1 MQRLRRRSARSV
13 LALTVIGFAVAACGG
28 ESVKSLDADTLFDAS
43 GDLASTEVGADADAE
58 ADAETDGPPPTPA
71 FCQGATA
78 YMYDPRGTILA
89 TFPDDWLTRPDPGS
103 PTGLAIDVSAERAPW
118 LAELPTI
125 GQDVMG
131 AIATL
136 DGFGTT
142 AGVVLRFTGA
152 LGAVPSG
159 ESASVASAGL
169 QLLELTGTSARRVPF
184 EAELTDD
191 DGLILW
197 PMVPL
202 RPATRHAVVM
212 TTAIRDAAGGCISP
226 SPTLRELLQGRVPAP
241 GPAGLAGR
249 YADALAAA
257 QVAPADV
264 SAAVVF
270 TTQSIVEQTQAIAAD
285 IRGRTYDWVDAPVC
299 TDQALFRECNA
310 TFGAQDYRTER
321 VVRGTT
327 ATRDLT
333 LPVRFWL
340 PYPAATA
347 KIAVP
352 PLPPPEPWPLII
364 FGHGLASDRGQAGAL
379 APFAAPAGMATVA
392 IDAVAHGDHPDSS
405 GAGSKIEAVLSFFA
419 IDIERQS
426 LDALVLRDN
435 WRQSTWEK
443 LQLVELMRQH
453 PDIDGDG
460 AADLDLE
467 HLAYLGASLGG
478 IMGPELLA
486 LSPDIGAG
494 VLSVPGG
501 RVSSIISDS
510 ELFSGI
516 VTLMAP
522 AGTPKGEV
530 RRFFPL
536 LQTALERGDASNF
549 GPYVLHDRFEGAGAA
564 PHVLV
569 AMAIDDNTV
578 PNVANRSVAR
588 ALGTPQVGV
597 VRQPVGVVPRDIAL
611 PLAGNLDGG
620 ALTAG
625 VFQYDRIRKS
635 AGAAVEKATHDNVT
649 KSYESVDQLLHFFS
663 TWLDTGVPEILD
675 PYVVLDTPPLP

>member
-1 MQRLRRRSARSV
+1 MLKDLGTLGVVRALV
-13 LALTVIGFAVAACGG
+13 PLGLAALLACGADPA
-28 ESVKSLDADTLFDAS
+28 ESTDSGDAAADVDTASDALGDATSDTGADT
-43 GDLASTEVGADADAE
+43 
-58 ADAETDGPPPTPA
+58 GPPPVT
-71 FCQGATA
+71 FCEGATA
-78 YMYDPRGTILA
+78 YMYDPLGTVLA
-89 TFPDDWLTRPDPGS
+89 TFPDDWLTRPDPS
-103 PTGLAIDVSAERAPW
+103 TPTGLAVDVSPERAPW
-118 LAELPTI
+118 IAALPVI
-125 GQDVMG
+125 GQDVMA
-131 AIATL
+131 AIGTL

-142 AGVVLRFTGA
+142 AGVVLRFTGP
-152 LGAVPSG
+152 LGAVPTG
-159 ESASVASAGL
+159 EVDSVTSPAL
-169 QLLELTGTSARRVPF
+169 QLLELSGATARRVPF

-202 RPATRHAVVM
+202 RPKTRHAVVM
-212 TTAIRDAAGGCISP
+212 TTALTDAAGACIAP
-226 SPTLRELLQGRVPAP
+226 SPALRELVQGRVPAP
-241 GPAGLAGR
+241 GPDGLGQR
-249 YADALAAA
+249 YLDALAAA
-257 QVAPADV
+257 QVAPGEV

-285 IRGRTYDWVDAPVC
+285 IRGRTYAWVDAPSC
-299 TDQALFRECNA
+299 QDKPAFRECDA
-310 TFGAQDYRTER
+310 TFLAQDYRTDR
-321 VVRGTT
+321 VVRGT
-327 ATRDLT
+327 APTRDLV

-340 PYPAATA
+340 PYPFGAAA
-347 KIAVP
+347 IAVP
-352 PLPPPEPWPLII
+352 PPLPPAPVII
-364 FGHGLASDRGQAGAL
+364 FGHGLASDRSQAGAL

-443 LQLVELMRQH
+443 LQLIELMRQH
-453 PDIDGDG
+453 PDVDGDG
-460 AADLDLE
+460 LADLDMS

-501 RVSSIISDS
+501 RVSSIISDA

-536 LQTALERGDASNF
+536 LQTALERGDSANF
-549 GPYVLHDRFEGAGAA
+549 GPHVLLDRLDDAGEA

-578 PNVANRSVAR
+578 PNVANRAIAR
-588 ALGTPQVGV
+588 ALGTPQVGE
-597 VRQPVGVVPRDIAL
+597 VRQVVGVVGPDTAL
-611 PLAGNLDGG
+611 PTSGNLDGG

-635 AGAAVEKATHDNVT
+635 ADAAVEKASHDNVT
-649 KSYESVDQLLHFFS
+649 KSYESVEQLLHFFA
-663 TWLDTGVPEILD
+663 TWLDTGLPEIID
-675 PYVVLDTPPLP
+675 PYTVLATPPL

>member
-1 MQRLRRRSARSV
+1 MQNNYRAFAPFGALLAA
-13 LALTVIGFAVAACGG
+13 LALGGAGCGG
-28 ESVKSLDADTLFDAS
+28 TGGDSPGTDATADVT
-43 GDLASTEVGADADAE
+43 GDLPSADLESDSATDAGPDADA
-58 ADAETDGPPPTPA
+58 PPVAPA
-71 FCQGATA
+71 FCEGATA
-78 YMYDPRGTILA
+78 YMYDPRGTVLA
-89 TFPDDWLTRPDPGS
+89 TFPDDWLTRPDAAA
-103 PTGLAIDVSAERAPW
+103 PTGLAIDISPERAPW
-118 LAELPTI
+118 LADLPVI
-125 GQDVMG
+125 GQDVMA

-142 AGVVLRFTGA
+142 AGVVLRFTGP
-152 LGAVPSG
+152 LGEVPSG
-159 ESASVASAGL
+159 EVASVSSDAL
-169 QLLELTGTSARRVPF
+169 QLLELQGASARRVPF

-212 TTAIRDAAGGCISP
+212 TTAIRDAAGACIAP

-241 GPAGLAGR
+241 GPAGLGAR

-257 QVAPADV
+257 NVDAADV

-270 TTQSIVEQTQAIAAD
+270 TTQSIVEQTRAIAAD

-299 TDQALFRECNA
+299 TDKAVFRECDA
-310 TFGAQDYRTER
+310 TFGAKDYRTDR

-340 PYPAATA
+340 PYPGAGA
-347 KIAVP
+347 KVAVP
-352 PLPPPEPWPLII
+352 PLPAAAPVII

-379 APFAAPAGMATVA
+379 APFAAPQGMATVA

-426 LDALVLRDN
+426 LNALVLRDN

-443 LQLVELMRQH
+443 LQLIELMRQH
-453 PDIDGDG
+453 PDVDGDG
-460 AADLDLE
+460 APDLDLD
-467 HLAYLGASLGG
+467 HIAYLGASLGG

-501 RVSSIISDS
+501 RVSSIISDA

-522 AGTPKGEV
+522 VGTPKGEV

-549 GPYVLHDRFEGAGAA
+549 GPYVLHDRFDTAGPA

-588 ALGTPQVGV
+588 ALGTPQVGE

-611 PLAGNLDGG
+611 PLSGNLDAG

-649 KSYESVDQLLHFFS
+649 KSYESVEQLLHFFA

-675 PYVVLDTPPLP
+675 PYALLDTPPL